1 VPGRQERQDVDEVRR
16 RVLEQVDKN
25 WEREV
30 EFLRGLVRRPSTLG
44 NEALVQRF
52 VAEELRELDLEPDV
66 WQIDHA
72 EIARLPGYSPVEW
85 SYEGRPNVAA
95 TWRSPS
101 GGGRSLLLNGHVD
114 VVPAT
119 PEHHWTFDPWGGEVS
134 NSRMYGR
141 GAADMKGGVA
151 AMIYAVRAL
160 REVGIELKGDVT
172 LETVIEEECTG
183 NGALAARARGYSA
196 DAAIIPEPFGRRLLE
211 AQVGVMWAR
220 VTVRG
225 KGAHAERASASV
237 NAVLKACRLLEA
249 VKELEDRVNDPA
261 DRHPLFEGVEHPLN
275 YNVGIVRGGDW
286 ASSVPE
292 ECVFEVRVSC
302 YPGEDLEEVGSRFQA
317 HLLEAAKED
326 DWLSENPPG
335 VGFYAFRAEGCV
347 VDREEPIVQTLLRCH
362 QEATGEEP
370 DLFSFTG
377 TTDARFFNLYQGIPA
392 TCYGPVGANLH
403 APDEWVDLESLKEV
417 TEVLALSAMEWCGV
431 VR

>member
-1 VPGRQERQDVDEVRR
+1 VNEARRRALEKVDE
-16 RVLEQVDKN
+16 N

-44 NEALVQRF
+44 GEALVQRV
-52 VAEELRELDLEPDV
+52 VAEELGEMGLDPDV

-72 EIARLPGYSPVEW
+72 EIARLAGYSPVEW

-95 TWRSPS
+95 VWRSPS
-101 GGGRSLLLNGHVD
+101 GGGRSLLLNGHID

-134 NSRMYGR
+134 DGRMYGR

-151 AMIYAVRAL
+151 AMVYAVRAL
-160 REVGIELKGDVT
+160 REAGIELKGDVT

-196 DAAIIPEPFGRRLLE
+196 DAAVIPEPFGRRLLE

-237 NAVLKACRLLEA
+237 NAILKACRLLEA
-249 VKELEDRVNDPA
+249 VKELEERVNDPA
-261 DRHPLFEGVEHPLN
+261 EGHPLFEGVEHPLN

-292 ECVFEVRVSC
+292 ECVFEVRISC
-302 YPGEDLEEVGSRFQA
+302 YPGEDLDEVGSRFRA

-326 DWLSENPPG
+326 DWLSENPPE

-347 VDREEPIVQTLLRCH
+347 VDRGEPIFQALQRCH
-362 QEATGEEP
+362 REVTSEDP
-370 DLFSFTG
+370 RFFSFTG
-377 TTDARFFNLYQGIPA
+377 TTDARFFNLYNGTPA
-392 TCYGPVGANLH
+392 TCYGPAGANLH
-403 APDEWVDLESLKEV
+403 APDEWVDLESLREV
-417 TEVLALSAMEWCGV
+417 TNVLALSVMDWCGV
-431 VR
+431 VG